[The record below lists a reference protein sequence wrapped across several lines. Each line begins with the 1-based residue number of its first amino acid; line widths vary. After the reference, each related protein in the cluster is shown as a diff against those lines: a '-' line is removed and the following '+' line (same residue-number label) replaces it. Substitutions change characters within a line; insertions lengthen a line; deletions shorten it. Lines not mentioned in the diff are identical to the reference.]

1 MYEFVLGTHNVV
13 RWLVLLAGVYAFA
26 RACRGWMGHHHWHV
40 QDTQAGKMY
49 AGVISLQ
56 MLLGV
61 ILYLFLSPV
70 THQAFRDFGA
80 AMRTPDIRYF
90 AVEHLVLMIVAV
102 GLAHNGVKRAAKA
115 TDERARHRVSAI
127 FFGLSLVALLV
138 GIPWFRPLM
147 P

>member
-1 MYEFVLGTHNVV
+1 
-13 RWLVLLAGVYAFA
+13 
-26 RACRGWMGHHHWHV
+26 
-40 QDTQAGKMY
+40 
-49 AGVISLQ
+49 
-56 MLLGV
+56 LGV
-61 ILYLFLSPV
+61 ILYIFLSPV

-80 AMRTPDIRYF
+80 AMRAPDIRFF
-90 AVEHLVLMIVAV
+90 AVEHLVLMIAAV
-102 GLAHNGVKRAAKA
+102 GLVHTGVKRAAKS